1 MRIRTDTAASSASL
15 AEYLRRCECIVE
27 VIDRRVIEVTA
38 RPRSF
43 AAPYAD
49 AELEGYLTV
58 WRAMHPEALVEDLRP
73 AAGRRP

>member
-1 MRIRTDTAASSASL
+1 MRIRTDTSAALASL

-27 VIDRRVIEVTA
+27 VIDRRVIDVTA

-58 WRAMHPEALVEDLRP
+58 WRAMHPEALVERLGP
-73 AAGRRP
+73 VAGPR